1 MAILF
6 NSQLHIDFSYSG
18 FNNFVEIFKVPI
30 AILALNIPV
39 IAILGAFHK
48 SEQTRLQIKLSE
60 GQNLFANYFKHIEEF
75 VKHIENFE
83 HKNEKSKCDA
93 RRLHY
98 KLYPNAASGDYDI
111 SDEMVVK
118 IDEVISYSK
127 VIFNCCNDIEDGN
140 TDDERIID
148 VMKENFT
155 SMFNNAYKLSYNDFH
170 VEPDFFEYNPSES
183 EKFYQILLNMA
194 YCFGY
199 VIWYYD
205 FVRHVVSFNYSQK
218 ITKENYEILNSI
230 RPQYYNFCFNQL
242 FEKFDGGFRISKT
255 YSTMSFLEIY
265 RIFIY
270 LFSNTIKPDST
281 R

>member
-1 MAILF
+1 M
-6 NSQLHIDFSYSG
+6 DFSYSG

-39 IAILGAFHK
+39 IAVLGAFHK

-75 VKHIENFE
+75 VKHIEKFE
-83 HKNEKSKCDA
+83 HKNDKSKCDA

-98 KLYPNAASGDYDI
+98 KLYPNAAIGDYDI
-111 SDEMVVK
+111 SDEMAIK
-118 IDEVISYSK
+118 INEIISWSK
-127 VIFNCCNDIEDGN
+127 VFFNCCNDIEDGSA
-140 TDDERIID
+140 DDEKIIEII
-148 VMKENFT
+148 KENFT
-155 SMFNNAYKLSYNDFH
+155 SMIKNSYYFSYNDFY
-170 VEPDFFEYNPSES
+170 VDPDFFECNLSES

-199 VIWYYD
+199 VVWYCD

-230 RPQYYNFCFNQL
+230 RPQYYTFCFNQL
-242 FEKFDGGFRISKT
+242 FEKVGGSFRISKT
-255 YSTMSFLEIY
+255 YSTMGILEIY
-265 RIFIY
+265 RIFLY
-270 LFSNTIKPDST
+270 LFSNTFKLDNFP
-281 R
+281 